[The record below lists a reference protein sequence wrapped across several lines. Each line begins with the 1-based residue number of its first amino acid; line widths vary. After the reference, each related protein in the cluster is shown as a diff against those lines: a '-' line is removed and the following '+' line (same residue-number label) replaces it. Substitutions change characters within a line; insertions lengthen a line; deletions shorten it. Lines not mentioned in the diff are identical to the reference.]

1 MSKKI
6 FSTLLLFISMQ
17 SSVTAKIIDPE
28 NENYLYTG
36 RIDFNQPHIPKIS
49 WPGTS
54 IIAKF
59 TGSSLSIW
67 LDDQNGKNY
76 YNVIIDDDNTPYVI
90 EAKKGKH
97 KYWISETL
105 SSGNHK
111 VEIYKRTEGEE
122 GYSLFSGIDIAD
134 DSDILPPPKRL
145 VRKIEIYGDS
155 ISTGMAIEAPING
168 KEDNPVDKNNYLA
181 YGALAAREL
190 NAEVHSI
197 TQSGIGIMVSWF
209 DFTMPQFYDQ
219 LNADGNNDSQWDF
232 KKWTPDVVLINLLQ
246 NDSWL
251 IENPEKIGSKP
262 TPNEIITHYIYFVRS
277 IRSKYPNAEIICAL
291 GSMDTTKEGS
301 PWPGYVEKAVN
312 IMKDEDND
320 SKLHTLFFDF
330 NGYEHHP
337 RIIQNR
343 VNAKKLVNKIREITH
358 W

>member
-1 MSKKI
+1 MRGKYLLAFLC
-6 FSTLLLFISMQ
+6 FSL
-17 SSVTAKIIDPE
+17 SSQVNSKIIEPND
-28 NENYLYTG
+28 NHYSYSG
-36 RIDFNQPHIPKIS
+36 RIDFSHPHAPKIT

-54 IIAKF
+54 IIMNF
-59 TGSSLSIW
+59 TGPSLS
-67 LDDQNGKNY
+67 LLLEDQKGKNY
-76 YNVIIDDDNTPYVI
+76 YNVIIDNDDSAPYVI
-90 EAKKGKH
+90 EAKKGKQ
-97 KYWISETL
+97 KYWITDSL
-105 SSGNHK
+105 SSGAHK

-122 GYSLFSGIDIAD
+122 GYSLFHGLEIGDNSRVFPAR
-134 DSDILPPPKRL
+134 KRP

-168 KEDNPVDKNNYLA
+168 REDSPADKNNYLA
-181 YGALAAREL
+181 YGSLAARAL

-219 LNADGNNDSQWDF
+219 LNADGNNDSQWNF
-232 KKWTPDVVLINLLQ
+232 SQWTPDVVLINLLQ

-251 IENPEKIGSKP
+251 IEDSKKISPKP
-262 TPNEIITHYIYFVRS
+262 DANEIINHYIDFVEK

-291 GSMDTTKEGS
+291 GSMDATKSGS

-312 IMKDEDND
+312 IMKERNP
-320 SKLHTLFFDF
+320 KIHTVFFNY

-337 RIIQNR
+337 RVLQNR
-343 VNAKKLVNKIREITH
+343 INAMRLEEKIREITN